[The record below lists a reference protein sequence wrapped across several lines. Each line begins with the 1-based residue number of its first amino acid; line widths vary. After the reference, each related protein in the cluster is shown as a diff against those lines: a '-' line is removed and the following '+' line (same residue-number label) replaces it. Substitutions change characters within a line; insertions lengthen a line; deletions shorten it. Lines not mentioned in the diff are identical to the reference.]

1 MQGTALFTLETVGPP
16 VSAIGYTPRMAK
28 RTKPIDL
35 GNLISV
41 PEAAELAGVDQRHM
55 RRLVASGKV
64 RGAKAGRNYLV
75 DREAAAAFERE
86 RQPKKAD

>member
-1 MQGTALFTLETVGPP
+1 M
-16 VSAIGYTPRMAK
+16 SAIGYNAGMAK
-28 RTKPIDL
+28 KQKPIDL

-41 PEAAELAGVDQRHM
+41 PEAARIAGVDERHM

>member
-1 MQGTALFTLETVGPP
+1 M
-16 VSAIGYTPRMAK
+16 SAIGYNAGMAK
-28 RTKPIDL
+28 KSKPLDL

-41 PEAAELAGVDQRHM
+41 PEAALLAGVDERHM

-75 DREAAAAFERE
+75 DREAAAAWERE
-86 RQPKKAD
+86 RSPKKPD